1 MALVHKTLWESVR
14 ELVLEQYRRSPNLL
28 GLIRAVV
35 EECAQPIEDYAIALQ
50 DVLNVDTASG
60 EWLDIIGKMVGVKRK
75 DGESDEDFRKR
86 VIEYSIENDAGTPNN
101 VIDVAKVLSGD
112 PAPQYMDEAPATFF
126 VYDGPRPDGEGG
138 WEQGSHQLSRA
149 QVRKLAPAGVLGLPG
164 AAIRFADGS
173 FMGDAEGRIFLA
185 VADDNPQPKLKKLY
199 IVTSGGEYL
208 VTDDGKRIV
217 AEIEI

>member
-112 PAPQYMDEAPATFF
+112 PAPQYLDEVPATFF
-126 VYDGPRPDGEGG
+126 VYTPNGKALT
-138 WEQGSHQLSRA
+138 LS
-149 QVRKLAPAGVLGLPG
+149 QVDKLAPAGVLGLPG
-164 AAIRFADGS
+164 AAIRLGN
-173 FMGDAEGRIFLA
+173 GRLLQNAGGKKFLA
-185 VADDNPQPKLKKLY
+185 VVPNAEWTLEVLLIESSGLH
-199 IVTSGGEYL
+199 IVTDSG
-208 VTDDGKRIV
+208 KRIRIV
-217 AEIEI
+217 AEQSRRANA

>member
-35 EECAQPIEDYAIALQ
+35 EECAQPIEDYATALQ

-112 PAPQYMDEAPATFF
+112 PAPQYLDEVPATFF
-126 VYDGPRPDGEGG
+126 VYTPYGKALT
-138 WEQGSHQLSRA
+138 LS
-149 QVRKLAPAGVLGLPG
+149 QVDKLAPAGVLGLPG
-164 AAIRFADGS
+164 AAIRLGNGGLLQNAG
-173 FMGDAEGRIFLA
+173 GKKFLA
-185 VADDNPQPKLKKLY
+185 VVPNAEWTLEALLIESSGLH
-199 IVTSGGEYL
+199 IVTDSG
-208 VTDDGKRIV
+208 KRIRIV
-217 AEIEI
+217 AEQSRRANA

>member
-112 PAPQYMDEAPATFF
+112 PAPQYLDEVPATFF
-126 VYDGPRPDGEGG
+126 VYTPNGKALT
-138 WEQGSHQLSRA
+138 LS
-149 QVRKLAPAGVLGLPG
+149 QVDKLAPAGVLGLPG
-164 AAIRFADGS
+164 AAIRLGNGGLLQNAG
-173 FMGDAEGRIFLA
+173 GKKFLA
-185 VADDNPQPKLKKLY
+185 VVPNAEWTLEALLIESSGLH
-199 IVTSGGEYL
+199 IVTDSG
-208 VTDDGKRIV
+208 KRIRIV
-217 AEIEI
+217 AEQSRRANA

>member
-112 PAPQYMDEAPATFF
+112 PEPQYLDEVPATFF
-126 VYDGPRPDGEGG
+126 VYTPNGKALT
-138 WEQGSHQLSRA
+138 LS
-149 QVRKLAPAGVLGLPG
+149 QVDKLAPAGVLGLPG
-164 AAIRFADGS
+164 AAIRLGNGGLLQNAG
-173 FMGDAEGRIFLA
+173 GKKFLA
-185 VADDNPQPKLKKLY
+185 VVPNAEWTLEALLIESSGLH
-199 IVTSGGEYL
+199 IVTDSG
-208 VTDDGKRIV
+208 KRIRIV
-217 AEIEI
+217 AEQSRRANA

>member
-50 DVLNVDTASG
+50 DVLNVDTASV

-112 PAPQYMDEAPATFF
+112 PAPQYLDEVPATFF
-126 VYDGPRPDGEGG
+126 VYTPNGKALT
-138 WEQGSHQLSRA
+138 LS
-149 QVRKLAPAGVLGLPG
+149 QVDKLAPAGVLGLPG
-164 AAIRFADGS
+164 AAIRLGN
-173 FMGDAEGRIFLA
+173 GRLLQNAGGKKFLA
-185 VADDNPQPKLKKLY
+185 VVPNAEWTLEVLLIESSGLH
-199 IVTSGGEYL
+199 IVTDSG
-208 VTDDGKRIV
+208 KRIRIV
-217 AEIEI
+217 AEQSRRANA